1 MAVIGARERQIE
13 FLKGIHKR
21 PGITPRL
28 WGTFAEITTIPR
40 PSHSEGPM
48 VNYLELLAVN
58 SGLQYERDPHNNIFI
73 HVPATPG
80 YDKAPKIILQCH
92 SDMVPQ
98 REKDAEYDSSKDGVH
113 AIVHEDGSITADK
126 TTLGADNGIGVAMAL
141 TAVAD
146 PEIQHGEIGILVTAT
161 EEDGLEGAEEL
172 NFESIKRFDYM
183 LNLDSEKEGEVTI
196 GSAGGGYSHITM
208 PLEKISRRNKKL
220 YTLDVS
226 GLEGGHS
233 GLEINLNGGNSIK
246 VLTQILAETSKGL
259 EINLVSISGGDVLN
273 AIPKE
278 SKATIAVRED
288 QVEKLNELIEQA
300 KEKIRSEFNLE
311 KEKDNFDTK
320 LEPSED
326 TPDMML
332 SSDSSSKVL
341 QLITDLP
348 HGVKEMTGESVLTS
362 TNLARIETGETDLR
376 ISMMSRST
384 IVENLNEQ
392 RKDIEV
398 AANTEKYPGISVE
411 QIKPF
416 PGWEP
421 KENTK
426 LLETAKRVYKELTGD
441 DLKTEVTHG
450 GLECGLIG
458 NKFPNLL
465 ASTISL
471 GSTIDGAHKTVET
484 TYVDSNERTYRFIK
498 TLIVSLSSN

>member
-1 MAVIGARERQIE
+1 MAVIDARVRQIE
-13 FLKGIHKR
+13 FLKEIHKR

-28 WGTFAEITTIPR
+28 WSTFAEITTIPR

-48 VNYLELLAVN
+48 VDYLELLAVN
-58 SGLQYERDPHNNIFI
+58 SDLHYERDSHNNIFI

-98 REKDAEYDSSKDGVH
+98 REKDAEYDPSKDGVH

-146 PEIQHGEIGILVTAT
+146 PEIQRGEIGILVTAT
-161 EEDGLEGAEEL
+161 EEDGLGGAEEL
-172 NFESIKRFDYM
+172 NFESIKNFDYM

-208 PLEKISRRNKKL
+208 PLEKISLGNKKL

-246 VLTQILAETSKGL
+246 VLAQILSETSKDL
-259 EINLVSISGGDVLN
+259 DINLVSISGGDVLN

-288 QVEKLNELIEQA
+288 QVEKLNELIEKA
-300 KEKIRSEFNLE
+300 KEKVKSEFNLE
-311 KEKDNFDTK
+311 KEKDNFKTELK
-320 LEPSED
+320 PSEETLD
-326 TPDMML
+326 LVL

-341 QLITDLP
+341 QLIVDLP

-362 TNLARIETGETDLR
+362 TNLARVETGETDLR
-376 ISMMSRST
+376 ISMMSRSA

-398 AANTEKYPGISVE
+398 AANAEKYPGISVE

-426 LLETAKRVYKELTGD
+426 LLESAKRVYKELTGN

-458 NKFPNLL
+458 NKYPNLL

-484 TYVDSNERTYRFIK
+484 TYVDSNERTYRFVK
-498 TLIVSLSSN
+498 MLITSLSNN